1 MNRVHELHEIN
12 ISTSPVY
19 LRKLADKMEEKW
31 PTLRAGDSTF
41 VDIIG
46 YTKDGTM
53 IKINI
58 DQEWFD
64 KPVGVL
70 I

>member
-12 ISTSPVY
+12 ISTNPEY
-19 LRKLADKMEEKW
+19 LRKLADKMEQKW

-41 VDIIG
+41 IAVIG
-46 YTKDGTM
+46 RTADGTT

-64 KPVGVL
+64 KPVGV
-70 I
+70 